1 MSLPFAMKLAAHSL
15 LALPETDVRPLRR
28 QVERA
33 PQPSS
38 DAGIHGN
45 NSLLEDRKANLTALS
60 SCVSVRHCSAFRT
73 NQRHQRRCNM
83 KSEDMRA
90 RRLWNFVIPVM
101 ATPKWPNSRVLF
113 PELSELLRSLLFS
126 REAYPKPIFI
136 STINITLSQHP
147 YIHDQSLSNKK

>member
-15 LALPETDVRPLRR
+15 LALPETDVRPLRKE
-28 QVERA
+28 VERA

-60 SCVSVRHCSAFRT
+60 SCVSVCHCSAFRA
-73 NQRHQRRCNM
+73 NQRHQRRCNI

-90 RRLWNFVIPVM
+90 CRSWNFVIPVT
-101 ATPKWPNSRVLF
+101 ATPKWLNSRVLF
-113 PELSELLRSLLFS
+113 PESSELLGSLLWS
-126 REAYPKPIFI
+126 REACPKPISI
-136 STINITLSQHP
+136 SSIDTTLHHHP

>member
-83 KSEDMRA
+83 RSEDMRA